1 MTLPM
6 TEPLAPPEPGVT
18 GETGETAAEAGTAPT
33 GERQRPGGRPA
44 KARGQWR
51 LPAALLAVLIVA
63 CVVAVLLAP
72 TPKSNSYL
80 DPASTG
86 PAGTKALAD
95 ILADRGFRVTSVYSP
110 PAALAAIGAPSGR
123 PTSTLVITSPGLLT
137 ASQRHQLARANA
149 DLFLVE
155 PGRISLAALA
165 PAVQLAGG
173 YGQLDSLVSP
183 SCDLVEATR
192 AGSADVGGFTY
203 RLPSGATGCYPTSGH
218 PSVVRY
224 VTAGRMITIMGSGY
238 PLSDGLLA
246 EDGNAALSLNLLN
259 AHRRIVW
266 LTPEPT
272 IARTGPPPGER
283 AAPRSQPQLI
293 PGAAWLVVLQ
303 LLVAL
308 MLAIIWRGRRFGP
321 LITERLPVVVRAS
334 ETVEGHARLYQA
346 RRARD
351 RAGTALRDAMLGRIR
366 PALGLTADA
375 PADAVID
382 GLTRRS
388 RLDRPT
394 IAAIAYG
401 PPPPTDADLVK
412 LARDLDDLER
422 EVRSQ

>member
-1 MTLPM
+1 MTVPI
-6 TEPLAPPEPGVT
+6 TELQAPPEPGQT
-18 GETGETAAEAGTAPT
+18 ALPARSATPGEELES
-33 GERQRPGGRPA
+33 GGRLG
-44 KARGQWR
+44 RVWRQWR
-51 LPAALLAVLIVA
+51 LLAAVLALVVLA

-72 TPKSNSYL
+72 APKSNDYL
-80 DPASTG
+80 DPASSDPT
-86 PAGTKALAD
+86 GTKALAD
-95 ILADRGFRVTSVYSP
+95 ILADRGFQVTSVYSP
-110 PAALAAIGAPSGR
+110 AAALAAIGTSSGR
-123 PTSTLVITSPGLLT
+123 PSSTLVITSPGLLT
-137 ASQRHQLARANA
+137 AAQRRQLARADA

-165 PAVQLAGG
+165 PAVLVAGG
-173 YGQLDSLVSP
+173 YGQIDSLVDP
-183 SCDLVEATR
+183 SCQLAAATL

-203 RLPSGATGCYPTSGH
+203 RVPSDAIGCYPTSGH

-224 VTAGRMITIMGSGY
+224 VAAGRTITIMGSGY
-238 PLSDGLLA
+238 PMINGLLA
-246 EDGNAALSLNLLN
+246 AEGNAALSLNLLN
-259 AHRRIVW
+259 AHRSIVW

-272 IARTGPPPGER
+272 VARAGPPPGQR
-283 AAPRSQPQLI
+283 AAPKSQPSLI

-303 LLVAL
+303 LFIAL
-308 MLAIIWRGRRFGP
+308 GLTVLWRGRRFGP
-321 LITERLPVVVRAS
+321 LIAERLPVVVRAS
-334 ETVEGHARLYQA
+334 ETVEGHARLYQS

-351 RAGTALRDAMLGRIR
+351 RAATALRDAMLSRIR

-388 RLDRPT
+388 SFDRAR

-401 PPPPTDADLVK
+401 PPPPTDIDLVK